1 MENSQ
6 SMFLMLLFT
15 SWGVLTVVLI
25 VLIIYRTMLSS
36 REDDQIFIDAAEQ
49 HYYQAQREIIAQI
62 PCLKG
67 PIVALSVLSGVLLL
81 TVVGLWA
88 YQGFQSF

>member
-62 PCLKG
+62 SCLKG